1 MTTAA
6 TRLLSD
12 LHNYISE
19 DVDMLVSRHVASYVP
34 DLPAITI
41 HQIKDEEC
49 REEDK
54 LYFPICVFLLFLW
67 LVLKDLHFVPT
78 HVGHI

>member
-1 MTTAA
+1 MTTAD
-6 TRLLSD
+6 TRLVSD

-19 DVDMLVSRHVASYVP
+19 DVDMLVCRHIPRYVP
-34 DLPAITI
+34 DLPAIEN
-41 HQIKDEEC
+41 HQIQDEDGK
-49 REEDK
+49 EEDK

-67 LVLKDLHFVPT
+67 LVLKDLHFVLT